1 MQVATATVRTRRAGY
16 AIVDEARRRG
26 VEAIVLGAEEPS
38 LIRGG
43 ARLGGRGGPLENF
56 VGDVTK
62 YVISKADC
70 RVIVTAPAAARLG
83 GGARRDGLQPAS
95 CASPHRAK
103 RPHRLISAACSC

>member
-1 MQVATATVRTRRAGY
+1 MQVATATVRTRRAGP
-16 AIVDEARRRG
+16 AIVEEARRRG

-62 YVISKADC
+62 YVVSKAGC
-70 RVIVTAPAAARLG
+70 RVIVTAPPARDATRQASEEP
-83 GGARRDGLQPAS
+83 ARAS
-95 CASPHRAK
+95 T
-103 RPHRLISAACSC
+103 